1 MATKTTVFNSFSP
14 NQQVIVQAGRP
25 EARDVNNRVVAQFI
39 PEIRADF
46 SHNQLETDDSKVIDY
61 LKNHDDFNSPRG
73 WWLEGSAP
81 DEPKP
86 TRTDQGKAVARA
98 AARGDVD
105 KLRAVLDEERATHNR
120 PDVIASAEEAL
131 ANILVPAAEEHGA
144 IGRADEPAEEAAGLP
159 RVDPPDTTQGR
170 VEPEVDRERI
180 IKSEEVAEQRAN
192 AVAAQTFEEPDE
204 EPKGP
209 VEEKLLAEVDVVD
222 GPDQP
227 EGEKLPEKLAKA
239 GKAPA
244 PQGKRPAKGSTS
256 KKAKAEAEAIRK
268 SSTDP
273 GGGSSPV
280 PAVTPPDTGQRTADT
295 AEPDTG
301 TGPYENR
308 TLAQLQAVAA
318 QQDLAG
324 RSGMTKDQLVVG
336 LRGESVSEGASKSKS
351 TAKGTSSGANARS
364 SSS

>member
-144 IGRADEPAEEAAGLP
+144 IGRADEPAEGS
-159 RVDPPDTTQGR
+159 R
-170 VEPEVDRERI
+170 
-180 IKSEEVAEQRAN
+180 
-192 AVAAQTFEEPDE
+192 
-204 EPKGP
+204 
-209 VEEKLLAEVDVVD
+209 
-222 GPDQP
+222 
-227 EGEKLPEKLAKA
+227 
-239 GKAPA
+239 
-244 PQGKRPAKGSTS
+244 RPAESGPARHDAGQSR
-256 KKAKAEAEAIRK
+256 ARGRPRADHQVR
-268 SSTDP
+268 
-273 GGGSSPV
+273 GGRG
-280 PAVTPPDTGQRTADT
+280 
-295 AEPDTG
+295 
-301 TGPYENR
+301 
-308 TLAQLQAVAA
+308 AA
-318 QQDLAG
+318 CERRG
-324 RSGMTKDQLVVG
+324 RSD
-336 LRGESVSEGASKSKS
+336 LRGAG
-351 TAKGTSSGANARS
+351 
-364 SSS
+364 